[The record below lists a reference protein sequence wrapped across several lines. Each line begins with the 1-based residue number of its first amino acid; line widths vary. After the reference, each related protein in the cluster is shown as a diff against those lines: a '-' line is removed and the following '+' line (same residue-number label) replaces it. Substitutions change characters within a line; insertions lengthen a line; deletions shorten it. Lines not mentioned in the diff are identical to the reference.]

1 MASDNDRLLK
11 ILSST
16 LSLHFSKT
24 LPNQNPY
31 DKISYSTMLILKS
44 LIQNSTHQRYSKLHR
59 KPFNFKEPL
68 KMVTTGFGFSLL
80 IQSL

>member
-11 ILSST
+11 KLSST

-31 DKISYSTMLILKS
+31 DKMVYSNIMILNS
-44 LIQNSTHQRYSKLHR
+44 LIQKSTNQRYSKLHR
-59 KPFNFKEPL
+59 KPFNLKEPL
-68 KMVTTGFGFSLL
+68 KMVTTSFGFSLL

>member
-1 MASDNDRLLK
+1 MAFDNDRLLK
-11 ILSST
+11 KLSST

-31 DKISYSTMLILKS
+31 DKISYSTMMILKS
-44 LIQNSTHQRYSKLHR
+44 LNQKSTHQRYSKPHR
-59 KPFNFKEPL
+59 KPSNLKESL